1 MEDVGDVDTRS
12 GRREAWKAQRILPP
26 SLITWGKDGDVG
38 MLRKEEG
45 EEDEEEEVDTKRET
59 EGRVRG
65 EMKRE

>member
-1 MEDVGDVDTRS
+1 MEDVGDVDIRS

-26 SLITWGKDGDVG
+26 SLVTWGKDGDVG

-45 EEDEEEEVDTKRET
+45 EEEVDTKRET

-65 EMKRE
+65 EMKSE